1 MKNKEELPQW
11 LNHYH
16 IRRIDAYE
24 MLKAICT
31 VPNVWAF
38 CLNWQTTK
46 PKTFNKF
53 MEMCAWFREDDS
65 YLSHKVTAT
74 EFKWNKRLK
83 KDVLIGSGVIEG
95 FVTCWD
101 EDGKTWYRELAQN
114 LSEPREKHE

>member
-1 MKNKEELPQW
+1 MKNKEEQPQW
-11 LNHYH
+11 LKYP
-16 IRRIDAYE
+16 IRPIAAYE

-83 KDVLIGSGVIEG
+83 KDGASGSIIVS
-95 FVTCWD
+95 C
-101 EDGKTWYRELAQN
+101 N
-114 LSEPREKHE
+114 LSFLRSTSKTHTLTICPT